1 MKKLFSTC
9 VFALALSLLIGQSV
23 YADGEDWKTMP
34 VITHIYELAKEKVF
48 LEWEGNADLYR
59 INIDGKDVSTV
70 KLKNANINLKPG
82 THNIVII
89 PLKYESRNAD
99 TRVDLNID
107 ASVGGQGVGGGG
119 SIDLAALGIDP
130 KDIKQ
135 GTQSKPFKMKYSVD
149 PVMNAVP
156 EVTGA
161 YTDFDNRV
169 VLSFVD
175 KFDSDVYRIFIKSG
189 KDVIETEF
197 DTSSKEAAAL
207 ISKQNTS
214 VTITLD
220 QKYLKSHGWMI
231 PDLGSKYGF
240 AVKLGKWPKN
250 YVDNKKEPPTVI
262 ESKDSKYFDYT
273 PYAAWKNTPTIT
285 YASQTADGQITLKW
299 DHDDNG
305 LGCEYKIIRPDKL
318 LVVKK
323 GATEVGKTSGKEYT
337 VKDLG
342 NGKYSFAVIPV
353 LGKEEG
359 YSSEDQTIKV
369 ENNWMIAPS
378 LEYRD
383 KGNKQLLL
391 KWDAP
396 QDVDNYHITVSVG
409 SGSLLRFVNL
419 DFKKYKEFDVP
430 AKAGKMEYTFTYDQN
445 IDSPEGVKLMFEIY
459 ATRKTAKGA
468 EQKSATSK
476 QLVLLK

>member
-1 MKKLFSTC
+1 MKKILGVCMLT
-9 VFALALSLLIGQSV
+9 LMLSLLPTV
-23 YADGEDWKTMP
+23 HAFADDSDWKTMP
-34 VITHIYELAKEKVF
+34 EITHVYELSKEKVF
-48 LEWEGNADLYR
+48 LEWTGKADMYR

-70 KLKNANINLKPG
+70 NLNNANINLKAG

-89 PLKYESRNAD
+89 PLKYESKNAD
-99 TRVDLNID
+99 TKVELNIETTL
-107 ASVGGQGVGGGG
+107 VGQGLGGGG

-156 EVTGA
+156 DITGA

-169 VLSFVD
+169 SISFTD
-175 KFDSDVYRIFIKSG
+175 KFDSDVYRLFIKSG

-197 DTSSKEAAAL
+197 DTSSKDAAAL
-207 ISKQNTS
+207 ISKNNNS

-220 QKYLKSHGWMI
+220 PKYLKSHEWMV
-231 PDLGSKYGF
+231 PDLDSKYGF
-240 AVKLGKWPKN
+240 AVRLGKWPKN
-250 YVDNKKEPPTVI
+250 YVDNKKESSTII

-273 PYAAWKNTPTIT
+273 PYAAWKNVPTIT

-305 LGCEYKIIRPDKL
+305 LGCKYKIVSPDKV
-318 LVVKK
+318 LVIKK
-323 GATEVGKTSGKEYT
+323 GETEIGQTSEKEYT

-342 NGKYSFAVIPV
+342 NGKHTFAVIPV

-359 YSSEDQTIKV
+359 FSSENQTIKV
-369 ENNWMIAPS
+369 ENDWMIAPS

-383 KGNKQLLL
+383 KGNKQILL
-391 KWDAP
+391 KWEAP
-396 QDVDNYHITVSVG
+396 QGVDNYHITVLAG

-430 AKAGKMEYTFTYDQN
+430 AKPGKMEYTFTYDQA
-445 IDSPEGVKLMFEIY
+445 IDPIDGVKLMFEIY
-459 ATRKTAKGA
+459 ASRKTAKGA

-476 QLVLLK
+476 QVVLVK